1 MQWGMAA
8 FMQGIG
14 HHPPCLNRLLKH
26 IVLIRLLWPLLC
38 THCIFLCF
46 SCTFCACIHYLFS
59 EDPFSNDFIVSFA
72 VFFNLIFSFSVDSW
86 LYETNKGSKSYDTVI
101 QAAVVESKTN
111 PLPPQKKIMWFCFSS
126 YRGGNVL
133 FWSETMQPKVF
144 QTFFLCLIASC
155 EL

>member
-26 IVLIRLLWPLLC
+26 IVLISLLWPLLC

-72 VFFNLIFSFSVDSW
+72 VFFNLILFPFLLTVTLKPW
-86 LYETNKGSKSYDTVI
+86 EGSSGHGNNSTV
-101 QAAVVESKTN
+101 SNN
-111 PLPPQKKIMWFCFSS
+111 PG
-126 YRGGNVL
+126 YRIRLDNSALGTL
-133 FWSETMQPKVF
+133 SHT
-144 QTFFLCLIASC
+144 
-155 EL
+155 